1 VKGDVALAVAHH
13 RGVCDPLCLLDLS
26 EKSARAVGPMI
37 SKKIQIQEGQR
48 IFYGV
53 RVKTEEEEHPADGL
67 VVRLTDEAGKHLAA
81 IESQTDAA
89 TQRAGEDGWVED
101 SVNLLRFARNTVRL
115 SFLVKT
121 NKERTTTFYM
131 DSVALR

>member
-1 VKGDVALAVAHH
+1 
-13 RGVCDPLCLLDLS
+13 
-26 EKSARAVGPMI
+26 M
-37 SKKIQIQEGQR
+37 
-48 IFYGV
+48 

-81 IESQTDAA
+81 IKSQTDAA

-101 SVNLLRFARNTVRL
+101 SVNLLRFAGNTVRL

-131 DSVALR
+131 DGVALR

>member
-1 VKGDVALAVAHH
+1 MAFAILF
-13 RGVCDPLCLLDLS
+13 VCSVLGK
-26 EKSARAVGPMI
+26 KSARAVGPMI

-48 IFYGV
+48 ILYRV

-67 VVRLTDEAGKHLAA
+67 VVRLMDEAGKHLAA

-101 SVNLLRFARNTVRL
+101 SVNLLRFAGNTVRL
-115 SFLVKT
+115 SFLAKT
-121 NKERTTTFYM
+121 NKERTTTFYI
-131 DSVALR
+131 DGVALR

>member
-1 VKGDVALAVAHH
+1 MAFAILF
-13 RGVCDPLCLLDLS
+13 VCSVLG

-48 IFYGV
+48 IFYRV

-67 VVRLTDEAGKHLAA
+67 VVRLMDEAGKHLAA

-101 SVNLLRFARNTVRL
+101 SVNLLRFAGNTVRL
-115 SFLVKT
+115 SFLAKT
-121 NKERTTTFYM
+121 NKERTTTFYI
-131 DSVALR
+131 DGVALR